1 MTRNTEPMIAKRQA
15 QAKQKEEYVLA
26 VIGGMVDV
34 GEKVTFYSV
43 QKTTGCSKS
52 YLHNNERIASAIR
65 DGGKRTSRVP
75 DEANAA
81 VLLKAARLKIKEL
94 EKELAEYKSEE
105 SYKEKYEKLRKENA
119 ELKKQLETAYEY
131 K

>member
-26 VIGGMVDV
+26 VIGGMVDA

-65 DGGKRTSRVP
+65 DGVKKTSKAP
-75 DEANAA
+75 DEASAA
-81 VLLKAARLKIKEL
+81 VLLKAAQIRIREL
-94 EKELAEYKSEE
+94 EKELAEYRSAE
-105 SYKEKYEKLRKENA
+105 SYKAKYEQLRKENI